1 MSLMSAL
8 KKQEP
13 YKYEDQWIKDKHT
26 AYDQG
31 VAGITDWQNQRM
43 SAIQDEQRQRDEFRS
58 GIAGL
63 QTQFAGAN
71 ANLQNLQRQM
81 QSQPDWGAVQAQQS
95 QQARQLWDLQQAQD
109 SATHQYN
116 QLGGLTSVL
125 KQLKGSAPA
134 SSSTNRAK
142 LQTGSLNV

>member
-8 KKQEP
+8 QKKEP

-31 VAGITDWQNQRM
+31 VAGITDWQNRRM
-43 SAIQDEQRQRDEFRS
+43 DAITDEQRQRDEFRS

-81 QSQPDWGAVQAQQS
+81 QSQPDWGAVTAQQAP
-95 QQARQLWDLQQAQD
+95 QAKQLWDLQHAQVA
-109 SATHQYN
+109 ATHQYN
-116 QLGGLTSVL
+116 QLGGLTAVL
-125 KQLKGSAPA
+125 KNLKGSAP
-134 SSSTNRAK
+134 SSSATNRAK
-142 LQTGSLNV
+142 LSTDSLNV

>member
-8 KKQEP
+8 KPKVP

-63 QTQFAGAN
+63 QKDFAVSQAN
-71 ANLQNLQRQM
+71 MQNLQRQL
-81 QSQPDWGAVQAQQS
+81 QGQPDWGAVQSQQA

-116 QLGGLTSVL
+116 QLGGLTNVL

>member
-8 KKQEP
+8 KKPEP

-26 AYDQG
+26 SYDQG
-31 VAGITDWQNQRM
+31 VAGITDWQNRRM
-43 SAIQDEQRQRDEFRS
+43 DAITDEQRQRDEFRS

-95 QQARQLWDLQQAQD
+95 QQARQLYDLQQAQD

>member
-95 QQARQLWDLQQAQD
+95 QQARQLYDLQQAQD

-116 QLGGLTSVL
+116 QLGGLTNVL

>member
-1 MSLMSAL
+1 MSLMSKL
-8 KKQEP
+8 KEKP
-13 YKYEDQWIKDKHT
+13 YKYEDQWIKDKHASYDT
-26 AYDQG
+26 AT
-31 VAGITDWQNQRM
+31 AGITDWQNQRM
-43 SAIQDEQRQRDEFRS
+43 AAIADEQRQRDEFRS

-63 QTQFAGAN
+63 QKDFAVSQAN
-71 ANLQNLQRQM
+71 MQNLQRQL
-81 QSQPDWGAVQAQQS
+81 QGQPDWGAIQSQQS

-116 QLGGLTSVL
+116 QLGGLTNVL

-142 LQTGSLNV
+142 LSTSSLNV

>member
-1 MSLMSAL
+1 MSLMSKL
-8 KKQEP
+8 KEKP

-26 AYDQG
+26 AYDQST
-31 VAGITDWQNQRM
+31 AGIQDWQSQRM
-43 SAIQDEQRQRDEFRS
+43 SAIADEQRQRDDFRS

-63 QTQFAGAN
+63 RTDFAGAQ
-71 ANLQNLQRQM
+71 ANLQNLQKQI
-81 QSQPDWGAVQAQQS
+81 QSQPDWGAVQSQQS

-116 QLGGLTSVL
+116 QLGGLTNVL
-125 KQLKGSAPA
+125 KNLKGSAPA

-142 LQTGSLNV
+142 LSTSSLNV

>member
-1 MSLMSAL
+1 MSLMSKL
-8 KKQEP
+8 KKEP
-13 YKYEDQWIKDKHT
+13 YKYEDQWIKDKHASYDT
-26 AYDQG
+26 AT
-31 VAGITDWQNQRM
+31 AGITDWQNQRM
-43 SAIQDEQRQRDEFRS
+43 AAIADEQRQRDEFRS

-63 QTQFAGAN
+63 QKDFAVSQAN
-71 ANLQNLQRQM
+71 MQNLQRQL
-81 QSQPDWGAVQAQQS
+81 QGQPDWGAIQSQQS

-116 QLGGLTSVL
+116 QLGGLTNVL